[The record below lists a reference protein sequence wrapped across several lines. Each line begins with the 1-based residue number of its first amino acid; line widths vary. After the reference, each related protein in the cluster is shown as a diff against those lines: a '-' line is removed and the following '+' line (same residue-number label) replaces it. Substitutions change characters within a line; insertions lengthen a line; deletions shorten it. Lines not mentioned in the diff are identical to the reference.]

1 MNLIE
6 NLWNFM
12 KGKLR
17 DKNISSAPNLIH
29 KLKILWTTGT
39 SQDYCRRLSNS
50 MPSRI
55 QQVLATKGEATK
67 H

>member
-1 MNLIE
+1 
-6 NLWNFM
+6 M

-17 DKNISSAPNLIH
+17 LKNISSAPNLIH
-29 KLKILWTTGT
+29 KLKILRTIGT
-39 SQDYCRRLSNS
+39 SQDYCRRLSTS
-50 MPSRI
+50 MPSRF